1 MIAYDEKGNI
11 NYSSLERKGTLPES
25 VINQY
30 NYVDMKNDFELV
42 VELLATNILV
52 HSMYKELLR
61 YEITDDLEFKIFT
74 NDKVKDYMIT
84 SNMATGYAYISET
97 DTSIITLDREA
108 YDTSIEMCMYLLK
121 RVKLSY
127 DNLNEVES
135 FIIKSLEFDE
145 PPLTD
150 EELIDLLKLYK
161 NGYYLSKKSAFIKMV
176 LQLNIRNVRKMTP
189 EDLLKKLLIEQE
201 KKIISV
207 SNNKKDLI

>member
-1 MIAYDEKGNI
+1 MITYDKNGAL
-11 NYSSLERKGTLPES
+11 NYPALERKGTLPES

-30 NYVDMKNDFELV
+30 NYIEMKNDFELV
-42 VELLATNILV
+42 VELLATNKLV
-52 HSMYKELLR
+52 HSMYKELLK

-74 NDKVKDYMIT
+74 DDEVKDIMIV
-84 SNMATGYAYISET
+84 SNIATGYSYMAET

-108 YDTSIEMCMYLLK
+108 YDTSVEMCMYLLK

-127 DNLNEVES
+127 DNLNEVEK

-161 NGYYLSKKSAFIKMV
+161 NGYYSSKKSAFIKMV
-176 LQLNIRNVRKMTP
+176 LQLNIRNVKKLTP
-189 EDLLKKLLIEQE
+189 EDLLKKLLVEQE

-207 SNNKKDLI
+207 SSNKKDLI

>member
-74 NDKVKDYMIT
+74 DDEVKDIMIV
-84 SNMATGYAYISET
+84 SNIATGYSYMAET

-108 YDTSIEMCMYLLK
+108 YDTSVEMCMYLLK

-127 DNLNEVES
+127 DNLNEVEK

-161 NGYYLSKKSAFIKMV
+161 NGYYSSKKSAFIKMV
-176 LQLNIRNVRKMTP
+176 LQLNIRNVKKLTP
-189 EDLLKKLLIEQE
+189 EDLLKKLLVEQE

-207 SNNKKDLI
+207 SSNKKDLI